1 MFGHILHLFA
11 TILHRFRL
19 LRGRRPGGAVLQVAA
34 GVLLSLLTLGG
45 QALAHSDDPE
55 YPVDATL
62 MRVPAH
68 RFMTPAVNVKKPVR
82 VAIVKYVR
90 PAPNEEI
97 VPASVKALEQYF
109 GEDRVR
115 VSHLSLKELA
125 HAIKRGEVDVFL
137 SSAGFYRRLADEGV
151 KALVSAV
158 SVAYPDPNHGDGT
171 AIVTAAER
179 TDIDELRDLRDKV
192 LATSTPTAFTG
203 LLVPYGEMMRQGL
216 KVDGFFRETL
226 YLGDDDAMERAPFH
240 LLDGTADAAFL
251 RLCFLEEWL
260 ERHPEH
266 LGRFKVINRK
276 DGPGE
281 VCARSTALYPTWTV
295 ASTKATDPRVSRS
308 VTQALLA
315 LKPTGASGNYWGV
328 ATDYSAVDELFRET
342 RTGPYA
348 YLRTWSLR
356 RFLAEYWHW
365 LMLAGAL
372 VAGLVLHSVRVTQ
385 LVHKRTAAL
394 REALAEQKILKDEA
408 QGAAQR
414 IERLERAGVVAQ
426 LSVIFAHEMR
436 QPLGAI
442 SLYSY
447 GLRRMLGSGSA
458 DAQKMTAV
466 IDKLDAQTARADE
479 IVARVRS
486 YAKAEQPTRVAV
498 SLREQVDRA
507 AADLKTTGRY
517 RTPLRVVISDEPV
530 VTADPLEME
539 LVALNLMKNALEASD
554 AAGGAGEV
562 VVTLSEEDDRAI
574 LAVADD
580 GGGTRE
586 TVERL
591 NRGLGSTK
599 AEGLGFGLSIVRGIL
614 EAYGGRLAFS
624 ARRQGGLVARATV
637 PVRGASSPVKSS
649 GGRSHDV
656 KAHEGGAGDAG
667 DGVDEA
673 QQNMPS

>member
-1 MFGHILHLFA
+1 MSAKSHKSFGLHLFRYCQA
-11 TILHRFRL
+11 IFAKAGIGALSAL
-19 LRGRRPGGAVLQVAA
+19 LLVSSNLLPCVASAQTDGG
-34 GVLLSLLTLGG
+34 
-45 QALAHSDDPE
+45 

-68 RFMTPAVNVKKPVR
+68 RFATPAVNVKRPVR

-97 VPASVKALEQYF
+97 VPASVAALRQYF

-115 VSHLSLKELA
+115 VTHLSLTELA
-125 HAIKRGEVDVFL
+125 DAIRRGEVDVFL

-151 KALVSAV
+151 KSLVSAV
-158 SVAYPDPNHGDGT
+158 SLSYPDPNHGDGT
-171 AIVTAAER
+171 AIVTAADR
-179 TDIDELRDLRDKV
+179 TDIETLKDVKGGV

-203 LLVPYGEMMRQGL
+203 LLVPYGEMMKQGF
-216 KVDGFFRETL
+216 KVDGFFSETL
-226 YLGDDDAMERAPFH
+226 YLGDDDAMETAPGH
-240 LLDGTADAAFL
+240 LLDGTADVAFL

-266 LGRFKVINRK
+266 AGKFKVINRK

-295 ASTKATDPRVSRS
+295 ATTKVTDPRVSRS

-315 LKPTGASGNYWGV
+315 LKPTGSNGIYWGV
-328 ATDYSAVDELFRET
+328 ATDYSSVDKLFRDT

-348 YLRTWSLR
+348 YLNTWSLK
-356 RFLAEYWHW
+356 RFIAEYWHW
-365 LMLAGAL
+365 LMLATVL
-372 VAGLVLHSVRVTQ
+372 VAGLILHSVRVT
-385 LVHKRTAAL
+385 
-394 REALAEQKILKDEA
+394 
-408 QGAAQR
+408 
-414 IERLERAGVVAQ
+414 Q

-442 SLYSY
+442 SLYSL
-447 GLRRMLGSGSA
+447 GLRRMLGNGSTDTA
-458 DAQKMTAV
+458 RMTDV
-466 IDKLDAQTARADE
+466 IDRLDRQTERANE

-486 YAKAEQPTRVAV
+486 YAKAEQPTRVLV

-517 RTPLRVVISDEPV
+517 RTALRVVVTDEPV

-562 VVTLSEEDDRAI
+562 VVTLSEEDERAI
-574 LAVADD
+574 ITVADD

-599 AEGLGFGLSIVRGIL
+599 AEGLGLGLSIVRGIL

-624 ARRQGGLVARATV
+624 TRRQGGLVARATV
-637 PVRGASSPVKSS
+637 PVREVSAEPSPLDDDSLATGDNAVRDNRDEKAS
-649 GGRSHDV
+649 
-656 KAHEGGAGDAG
+656 
-667 DGVDEA
+667 
-673 QQNMPS
+673 

>member
-1 MFGHILHLFA
+1 MSAKSHKSFGLHLFRYCQA
-11 TILHRFRL
+11 IFAKAGIGALSAL
-19 LRGRRPGGAVLQVAA
+19 LLVSSNLLPCVASAQTDGG
-34 GVLLSLLTLGG
+34 
-45 QALAHSDDPE
+45 

-68 RFMTPAVNVKKPVR
+68 RFATPAVNVKRPVR

-97 VPASVKALEQYF
+97 VPASVAALRQYF

-115 VSHLSLKELA
+115 VTHLSLTELA
-125 HAIKRGEVDVFL
+125 DAIRRGEVDVFL

-151 KALVSAV
+151 KSLVSAV
-158 SVAYPDPNHGDGT
+158 SLSYPDPNHGDGT
-171 AIVTAAER
+171 AIVTAADR
-179 TDIDELRDLRDKV
+179 TDIETLKDVKGGV

-203 LLVPYGEMMRQGL
+203 LLVPYGEMMKQGF
-216 KVDGFFRETL
+216 KVDGFFSETL
-226 YLGDDDAMERAPFH
+226 YLGDDDAMETAPGH
-240 LLDGTADAAFL
+240 LLDGTADVAFL

-266 LGRFKVINRK
+266 AGKFKVINRK

-295 ASTKATDPRVSRS
+295 ATTKVTDPRVSRS

-315 LKPTGASGNYWGV
+315 LKPTGSNGIYWGV
-328 ATDYSAVDELFRET
+328 ATDYSSVDKLFRDT

-348 YLRTWSLR
+348 YLNTWSLK
-356 RFLAEYWHW
+356 RFIAEYWHW
-365 LMLAGAL
+365 LMLATVL
-372 VAGLVLHSVRVTQ
+372 VAGLILHSVRVTQ

-394 REALAEQKILKDEA
+394 RQSLAELQVLKEEA

-442 SLYSY
+442 SLYSL
-447 GLRRMLGSGSA
+447 GLRRMLGNGSTDTA
-458 DAQKMTAV
+458 RMTDV
-466 IDKLDAQTARADE
+466 IDRLDRQTERANE

-486 YAKAEQPTRVAV
+486 YAKAEQPTRVLV

-517 RTPLRVVISDEPV
+517 RTALRVVVTDEPV

-554 AAGGAGEV
+554 AAGEV
-562 VVTLSEEDDRAI
+562 VVTLSEEDERAI
-574 LAVADD
+574 ITVADD

-599 AEGLGFGLSIVRGIL
+599 AEGLGLGLSIVRGIL

-624 ARRQGGLVARATV
+624 TRRQGGLVARATV
-637 PVRGASSPVKSS
+637 PVREVSAEPSPLDDDSLATGDNAVRDNRDEKAS
-649 GGRSHDV
+649 
-656 KAHEGGAGDAG
+656 
-667 DGVDEA
+667 
-673 QQNMPS
+673 

>member
-1 MFGHILHLFA
+1 MSAKSHKSFGLHLFRYCQA
-11 TILHRFRL
+11 IFAKAGIGALSAL
-19 LRGRRPGGAVLQVAA
+19 LLVSSNLLPCVASAQTDGG
-34 GVLLSLLTLGG
+34 
-45 QALAHSDDPE
+45 

-68 RFMTPAVNVKKPVR
+68 RFATPAVNVKRPVR

-97 VPASVKALEQYF
+97 VPASVAALRQYF

-115 VSHLSLKELA
+115 VTHLSLTELA
-125 HAIKRGEVDVFL
+125 DAIRRGEVDVFL

-151 KALVSAV
+151 KSLVSAV
-158 SVAYPDPNHGDGT
+158 SLSYPDPNHGDGT
-171 AIVTAAER
+171 AIVTAADR
-179 TDIDELRDLRDKV
+179 TDIETLKDVKGGV

-203 LLVPYGEMMRQGL
+203 LLVPYGEMMKQGF
-216 KVDGFFRETL
+216 KVDGFFSETL
-226 YLGDDDAMERAPFH
+226 YLGDDDAMETAPGH
-240 LLDGTADAAFL
+240 LLDGTADVAFL

-266 LGRFKVINRK
+266 AGKFKVINRK

-295 ASTKATDPRVSRS
+295 ATTKVTDPRVSRS

-315 LKPTGASGNYWGV
+315 LKPTGSNGIYWGV
-328 ATDYSAVDELFRET
+328 ATDYSSVDKLFRDT

-348 YLRTWSLR
+348 YLNTWSFK
-356 RFLAEYWHW
+356 RFIAEYWHW
-365 LMLAGAL
+365 LMLATVL
-372 VAGLVLHSVRVTQ
+372 VAGLILHSVRVTQ

-394 REALAEQKILKDEA
+394 RRSLAELQVLKEEA

-442 SLYSY
+442 SLYSL
-447 GLRRMLGSGSA
+447 GLRRMLGNGSTDTA
-458 DAQKMTAV
+458 RMTDV
-466 IDKLDAQTARADE
+466 IDRLDRQTERANE

-486 YAKAEQPTRVAV
+486 YAKAEQPTRVLV

-517 RTPLRVVISDEPV
+517 RTALRVVVTDEPV

-562 VVTLSEEDDRAI
+562 VVTLSEEDERAI
-574 LAVADD
+574 ITVADD

-599 AEGLGFGLSIVRGIL
+599 AEGLGLGLSIVRGIL

-637 PVRGASSPVKSS
+637 PVREVSAEPSPLDDDSLATGDNAVRDNRDEKAS
-649 GGRSHDV
+649 
-656 KAHEGGAGDAG
+656 
-667 DGVDEA
+667 
-673 QQNMPS
+673 